1 MKTTVKSI
9 IKSLNINKD
18 YSYIAYG
25 SRLNNGNYVFTNG
38 HILYELTKN
47 NKLNNELLSNVID
60 YLDAVKIAG
69 YTENN
74 KINRNTCKLNDNSL
88 ELAKNRAYRDC
99 FDCKKID
106 VKEFVSLFDWLKK
119 IKNAS
124 TVKFVKHWLYVLD
137 KQNNVI
143 DKTITNIDLNMK
155 LNFKYLVQVFRNMS
169 NIDHGCTEIITSDKA
184 MILRSD
190 TVESIIMSIKE

>member
-69 YTENN
+69 YVERN
-74 KINRNTCKLNDNSL
+74 KKNRNTCKLSDNAL
-88 ELAKNRAYRDC
+88 KVAKNRIYQNC
-99 FDCKKID
+99 QFNKINIE
-106 VKEFVSLFDWLKK
+106 EFTRVFNWFRK

-124 TVKFVKHWLYVLD
+124 SIKFTQYWIYILD
-137 KQNNVI
+137 KYDKVI
-143 DKTITNIDLNMK
+143 DKTITTIDLNMK
-155 LNFKYLVQVFRNMS
+155 LNFKYVVNVFKNLS
-169 NIDHGCTEIITSDKA
+169 NIDHGCNEIVTSEKA
-184 MILRSD
+184 MILK
-190 TVESIIMSIKE
+190 TETIESIIMSIQE

>member
-25 SRLNNGNYVFTNG
+25 SRLDNGNYVFTNS
-38 HILYELTKN
+38 HILYELSKN
-47 NKLNNELLSNVID
+47 SELNNNLLSNVID
-60 YLDAVKIAG
+60 YLTAVKIAG

-143 DKTITNIDLNMK
+143 DKTITNIDLNIK

-169 NIDHGCTEIITSDKA
+169 NIDRGCTEIIASDKA
-184 MILRSD
+184 MILRTE